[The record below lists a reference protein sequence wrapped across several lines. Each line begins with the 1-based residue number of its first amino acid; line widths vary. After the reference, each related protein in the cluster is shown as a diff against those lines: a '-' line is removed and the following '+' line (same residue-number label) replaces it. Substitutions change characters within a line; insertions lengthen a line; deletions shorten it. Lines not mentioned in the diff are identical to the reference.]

1 MTINEIISSV
11 IAILALIISGVT
23 AYLTF
28 FAKFKVSILVKRRVI
43 LTKIRDVPYVVLE
56 CEFFNEGAKQS
67 LIEDIILTI
76 IHNET
81 GTEYKFY
88 PQYTR
93 PQYNI
98 FAIYKMSDF
107 STFSGL
113 SLKPKDR
120 KEVFI
125 AFKPTLKESFSL
137 QSGTCAIY
145 VYVATDDGKA
155 TYKVSAPTFSIF
167 LTEDD
172 VSKWVGDPAEARQL
186 EAIEIAENRQQFFSN
201 RKK

>member
-1 MTINEIISSV
+1 MTTSEIISSV

-28 FAKFKVSILVKRRVI
+28 FAKFKARILVKRRVI
-43 LTKIRDVPYVVLE
+43 LTKIKDVPCVVLE
-56 CEFFNEGAKQS
+56 CEFFNEGAKQC
-67 LIEDIILTI
+67 LIEDVILTI

-98 FAIYKMSDF
+98 FALYKMSDF

-120 KEVFI
+120 REVFI
-125 AFKPTLKESFSL
+125 AFRPTLRESFSP
-137 QSGTCAIY
+137 QSGTFAI
-145 VYVATDDGKA
+145 YVATDDGKA
-155 TYKVSAPTFSIF
+155 TYKVSAPTFSIH
-167 LTEDD
+167 LTEDGI
-172 VSKWVGDPAEARQL
+172 SKWVGDPAEARQL
-186 EAIEIAENRQQFFSN
+186 EAIEIGENRQQFFSN